1 ELPQPT
7 APFPMTD
14 RLTIMIAARNAAATI
29 ERAVRS
35 CAGESRVPLL
45 LIDDHSTD
53 DTVARARMA
62 SVGNLRV
69 VPAPDPGGVPIARQ
83 AGLNAVETEFA
94 TWLDADDE
102 WVPGRMPG
110 MIAALE
116 DGCDV
121 VVDSFDL
128 HDGATGAW
136 LRRLAAP
143 PFLQVPN
150 GCLRLFERNFLPG
163 DSPVGFRVAAFR
175 EAGGYDAAVY
185 GPESYDLLL
194 RTIARGARFAWHET
208 VGYRIYAY
216 PGSVSRNMTRQ
227 RAALAA
233 ALRKHSY
240 DTVRALYARAG
251 YASRIAAWALVSMA
265 LFREEPDAAL
275 RFLEEASPTDT
286 DPNEVLELE
295 GPWPFREDWRRWFTR
310 GVALLLLGDR
320 DTEALDA
327 CRRAEAIEPTA
338 EGANNL
344 GVALARTG
352 RVDEAREAW
361 AIADTRFPGYSD
373 PKQNNAADRPLAI
386 TTHPLR
392 RHSSRTDYA
401 QS

>member
-1 ELPQPT
+1 
-7 APFPMTD
+7 MTD
-14 RLTIMIAARNAAATI
+14 RLTIMIAARSAAATI

-35 CAGESRVPLL
+35 CAGESRVPIL
-45 LIDDHSTD
+45 LIDDHSAD
-53 DTVARARMA
+53 DTVARAQIA
-62 SVGNLRV
+62 SGGNLRV
-69 VPAPDPGGVPIARQ
+69 VAARDPGGIPTARQ
-83 AGLNAVETEFA
+83 TGLDAVDTEFA

-116 DGCDV
+116 GGCDV

-128 HDGATGAW
+128 HDGATGTW
-136 LRRLAAP
+136 LRRLSAP
-143 PFLQVPN
+143 PFLQLPN
-150 GCLRLFERNFLPG
+150 GALRLFERNFLPG
-163 DSPVGFRVAAFR
+163 DSPVGFRVSAFR
-175 EAGGYDAAVY
+175 DAGGYDAAVY

-194 RTIARGARFAWHET
+194 RAIAHGARFAWRET

-240 DTVRALYARAG
+240 DTVRGLYGRAG
-251 YASRIAAWALVSMA
+251 YSTRIAAWALVSMA
-265 LFREEPDAAL
+265 LFRDEPGAAL
-275 RFLEEASPTDT
+275 RFLDEASPADIN
-286 DPNEVLELE
+286 PNEVLEPD
-295 GPWPFREDWRRWFTR
+295 GPWPFREDWRRAFAR
-310 GVALLLLGDR
+310 SVALLLLGDR
-320 DTEALDA
+320 DREALDA
-327 CRRAEAIEPTA
+327 CRTAEAIEPTA

-361 AIADTRFPGYSD
+361 AIAEAHFPGYSD
-373 PKQNNAADRPLAI
+373 PRQNVAADRPSAI

-392 RHSSRTDYA
+392 RLSSRTDYT

>member
-1 ELPQPT
+1 
-7 APFPMTD
+7 MTD

-35 CAGESRVPLL
+35 CAGESRVPIL

-53 DTVARARMA
+53 DTVARARMT
-62 SVGNLRV
+62 SGRNLRV
-69 VPAPDPGGVPIARQ
+69 VSAPDPGGVPTARQ
-83 AGLNAVETEFA
+83 AGLDAVDTEFA

-116 DGCDV
+116 NGCDV

-128 HDGATGAW
+128 HDGATGNW

-143 PFLQVPN
+143 LFLQAPN
-150 GCLRLFERNFLPG
+150 GALRLFERNFLPG

-175 EAGGYDAAVY
+175 EAGGYDAAIY

-194 RTIARGARFAWHET
+194 RTIARGARFAWQDT

-240 DTVRALYARAG
+240 DTVRDLYAGGWLLHSYCR
-251 YASRIAAWALVSMA
+251 V
-265 LFREEPDAAL
+265 
-275 RFLEEASPTDT
+275 
-286 DPNEVLELE
+286 
-295 GPWPFREDWRRWFTR
+295 GPC
-310 GVALLLLGDR
+310 
-320 DTEALDA
+320 LD
-327 CRRAEAIEPTA
+327 
-338 EGANNL
+338 GGL
-344 GVALARTG
+344 
-352 RVDEAREAW
+352 
-361 AIADTRFPGYSD
+361 S
-373 PKQNNAADRPLAI
+373 
-386 TTHPLR
+386 
-392 RHSSRTDYA
+392 
-401 QS
+401 

>member
-1 ELPQPT
+1 
-7 APFPMTD
+7 MTD

-35 CAGESRVPLL
+35 CAGESRMPIL

-53 DTVARARMA
+53 DTVDRARMA
-62 SVGNLRV
+62 SGGRLRV
-69 VPAPDPGGVPIARQ
+69 VAAPDPGGVPTARQ
-83 AGLNAVETEFA
+83 TGLDAVDTPFA
-94 TWLDADDE
+94 AWLDADDE

-121 VVDSFDL
+121 VVDRFDL
-128 HDGATGAW
+128 HDGTTGAW

-143 PFLQVPN
+143 SFLQVPN
-150 GCLRLFERNFLPG
+150 GSLRLFERNFLPG
-163 DSPVGFRVAAFR
+163 DSPVGFRVSAFR

-194 RTIARGARFAWHET
+194 RAVAQGARFAWHET

-227 RAALAA
+227 RAALAV

-240 DTVRALYARAG
+240 DTVRARYLHAG
-251 YASRIAAWALVSMA
+251 YSSRIAAWALVSMA
-265 LFREEPDAAL
+265 LFREEPDAVL
-275 RFLEEASPTDT
+275 RFLDEASPVDT
-286 DPNEVLELE
+286 NPNEVLEPE
-295 GPWPFREDWRRWFTR
+295 GPWPFREGWRRAFSR
-310 GVALLLLGDR
+310 GVALLLIGDR
-320 DTEALDA
+320 DAEALEA
-327 CRRAEAIEPTA
+327 CRTAEAIAPTA

-361 AIADTRFPGYSD
+361 ANADARFPGYSD
-373 PKQNNAADRPLAI
+373 PRQNGAASRPSAI

-392 RHSSRTDYA
+392 RHSSRTDYR
-401 QS
+401 QP